1 MAKQQIIFNPDE
13 PSIGVAPYMQ
23 AVLSEH
29 FDLVPWTSAA
39 AAADSAVLTVYQ
51 TAESDARPWYHDMQQ
66 NGSRIIVDHLLDS
79 DVHSGNTSTHT
90 HLTLRNGRWMWYST
104 CMRYTRVGFDQYR
117 PQRRVDRDFL
127 MMMNKQRPHRDLVLE
142 QLAPLLHRALY
153 SYIERGIDLA
163 ESDSRQSYR
172 DLHWYD
178 YFNPAWY
185 DRTAFSVVVESWMR
199 SDAYFAN
206 PGEPEPNAFV
216 RLRPNYRTEVSEK
229 IFKPLAFQ
237 HPFIVYGSEGT
248 LRYLQDTGFETFDNL
263 WDESYDAIARD
274 QDRFDAVTATV
285 KSAVQQPPVNLD
297 QITQQ
302 KLQHNRERFWDLT
315 LVTDLVRQEIIQD
328 IQEFLS

>member
-13 PSIGVAPYMQ
+13 PCIAVAPYMQ
-23 AVLSEH
+23 AVLAEH
-29 FDLVPWTSAA
+29 FDLVPWTSAPA
-39 AAADSAVLTVYQ
+39 QANSAVLTVYQ
-51 TAESDARPWYHDMQQ
+51 TAESDSQPWYHALQQ
-66 NGSRIIVDHLLDS
+66 NGCRIIVDHLLDS
-79 DVHSGNTSTHT
+79 DVHSGSTQQHN
-90 HLTLRNGRWMWYST
+90 HLTLRNGNWMWYST

-117 PQRRVDRDFL
+117 PQRCVDRDFL

-142 QLAPLLHRALY
+142 RLAPLLNTALY
-153 SYIERGIDLA
+153 SYVDRGIDIA

-206 PGEPEPNAFV
+206 PGEPEPNALV

-248 LRYLQDTGFETFDNL
+248 LRYLHTTGFETFDNL
-263 WDESYDAIARD
+263 WDESYDTIAGD
-274 QDRFDAVTATV
+274 QDRFDAVTAII
-285 KSAVQQPPVNLD
+285 KSVVQQPPVNLD
-297 QITQQ
+297 QLTQQ
-302 KLQHNRERFWDLT
+302 KLQHNRDRFWDLT
-315 LVTDLVRQEIIQD
+315 LVTDLVRQEIIHD
-328 IQEFLS
+328 ILEFLS

>member
-1 MAKQQIIFNPDE
+1 MARQQIIYNPAE
-13 PSIGVAPYMQ
+13 PSIAVAPYMQ
-23 AVLSEH
+23 AILAAH
-29 FDLVPWTSAA
+29 FDLVPFAPGLNT
-39 AAADSAVLTVYQ
+39 ADGAVLTVYQ
-51 TAESDARPWYHDMQQ
+51 TAESDARPWYHDLEQM
-66 NGSRIIVDHLLDS
+66 GCRIIVDHLLDS
-79 DVHSGNTSTHT
+79 DVHSGSTSTDRN
-90 HLTLRNGRWMWYST
+90 LTLRNGRWMWYST
-104 CMRYTRVGFDQYR
+104 SLRYTRAGFDQYR

-142 QLAPLLHRALY
+142 QLAPLLHRALC

-206 PGEPEPNAFV
+206 PGKPQPNAFV

-263 WDESYDAIARD
+263 WDESYDSVTSDSA
-274 QDRFDAVTATV
+274 RFDAVTRTV
-285 KSAVQQPPVNLD
+285 MSAVAQPLILD
-297 QITQQ
+297 PLTQQ
-302 KLQHNRERFWDLT
+302 KLQHNRERFWDQR
-315 LVTDLVRQEIIQD
+315 LVTDLVRREIIRD
-328 IQEFLS
+328 ILEFLS

>member
-1 MAKQQIIFNPDE
+1 MARQQIIYNPEE

-23 AVLSEH
+23 DILAAN
-29 FDLVPWTSAA
+29 FDLVPFAPGMDA
-39 AAADSAVLTVYQ
+39 VNSAVLTVYQ
-51 TAESDARPWYHDMQQ
+51 TAETDSRPWYHELEQM
-66 NGSRIIVDHLLDS
+66 GCPIIVDHLLDS
-79 DVHSGNTSTHT
+79 DVHSGSTSTDR

-104 CMRYTRVGFDQYR
+104 SLRYTRAGFDQYR
-117 PQRRVDRDFL
+117 PQRCRNRDFL

-142 QLAPLLHRALY
+142 QLAPILGNALY
-153 SYIERGIDLA
+153 SYVDRGIDIS
-163 ESDSRQSYR
+163 ESDSRQSHQ

-185 DRTAFSVVVESWMR
+185 DRTGFSVVVESWMR

-206 PGEPEPNAFV
+206 PGEPEHNAFV

-248 LRYLQDTGFETFDNL
+248 LRYLQALGFETFDNL
-263 WDESYDAIARD
+263 WDESYDSITSDSA
-274 QDRFDAVTATV
+274 RFDAVTRTV
-285 KSAVQQPPVNLD
+285 KSAVQKPLLD
-297 QITQQ
+297 PLTQQ
-302 KLQHNRERFWDLT
+302 KLQHNRERFWDQT
-315 LVTDLVRQEIIQD
+315 LVTDLVRKEIIHD

>member
-1 MAKQQIIFNPDE
+1 MARQQIIFNPEE

-23 AVLSEH
+23 AILAEG
-29 FDLVPWTSAA
+29 FDLVPFTHGLTAGN
-39 AAADSAVLTVYQ
+39 SAVLTVYQ
-51 TAESDARPWYHDMQQ
+51 TAESDAQPWYHELEQM
-66 NGSRIIVDHLLDS
+66 GCPIIVDHLLDS
-79 DVHSGNTSTHT
+79 DVHSASASTDR

-104 CMRYTRVGFDQYR
+104 SLRYTRAGFDQYR
-117 PQRRVDRDFL
+117 PQRCRDRDFL

-142 QLAPLLHRALY
+142 QLAPILGNALY
-153 SYIERGIDLA
+153 SYVDRGIDIA
-163 ESDSRQSYR
+163 ESDSRQSLQ

-185 DRTAFSVVVESWMR
+185 DRTGFSVVVESWMR

-248 LRYLQDTGFETFDNL
+248 LRYLQALGFETFDNL
-263 WDESYDAIARD
+263 WDETYDSITSDSA
-274 QDRFDAVTATV
+274 RFDAVTRTV
-285 KSAVQQPPVNLD
+285 KSAVQKPLLD
-297 QITQQ
+297 LLTQN
-302 KLQHNRERFWDLT
+302 KLQHNRERFWDQT
-315 LVTDLVRQEIIQD
+315 LVTDLVRREIIHD
-328 IQEFLS
+328 IQEFLR